1 MSFNYFYSFTKK
13 EQGKN
18 FHTHTPKKKKNAHAT
33 MDQNVED
40 KQETFKEKTKS
51 LDSIMIISFPSSS
64 CEAA

>member
-18 FHTHTPKKKKNAHAT
+18 FHTHTKKKKNAHAT

-40 KQETFKEKTKS
+40 KQETFKEKKQITG
-51 LDSIMIISFPSSS
+51 LDHDRFLSF
-64 CEAA
+64 